1 MAELIQESGLAI
13 FEPATGPSSADGI
26 AELVIFSG
34 PEKAVPVGERL
45 PPWERLHHP
54 GYWLVKSAK
63 ALYDRRKRAQ
73 QIPEKDRAAPG
84 DSSVSVSVAVKSQ
97 LYDTYL
103 CPEPHQEYPLP
114 GRDGIDH
121 SELIV
126 DALHLAI
133 RDFSSR
139 GQRRAAERLKL
150 DLAREEM
157 QRSNWMD
164 ALHVL
169 RPLWQ
174 TLSWRKEGWWA
185 LTEEVA
191 WALRDCA
198 ERVGDAA
205 SIVGVEW
212 ELMCDGTFAGR
223 RIPSTIYD

>member
-1 MAELIQESGLAI
+1 MAELIRESGLAV
-13 FEPATGPSSADGI
+13 FEPASGPSSADGM
-26 AELVIFSG
+26 ADLVIFSG

-45 PPWERLHHP
+45 PPWDRLHHP

-63 ALYDRRKRAQ
+63 AMYERRKRAL
-73 QIPEKDRAAPG
+73 QIPEEDRTAPG
-84 DSSVSVSVAVKSQ
+84 ASPVSVAVKSQ

-114 GRDGIDH
+114 GHDGVDH

-133 RDFSSR
+133 REFSSR

-174 TLSWRKEGWWA
+174 TLSWRKEGWWP

-198 ERVGDAA
+198 EHVGDAA

-212 ELMCDGTFAGR
+212 ELMCNGMFAEEWD
-223 RIPSTIYD
+223 SFAIYD